1 MENNETKYTTAEKA
15 NEDLQ
20 KNSEPKILREVK
32 YWNNEAV
39 ITKLSAEDRDQLF
52 FRQGNLI
59 SEFLRN
65 ILITGVDIQLILT
78 AIAEKQ
84 GIDVDN
90 VLNKTQVKKTSDN
103 AQKEINNI
111 TQQGIQI
118 SKKEPVETKKQTKTT
133 KKKQIR

>member
-20 KNSEPKILREVK
+20 KNAEPKILREVK

-65 ILITGVDIQLILT
+65 VLITGVDIQLILT
-78 AIAEKQ
+78 AIAERQ
-84 GIDVDN
+84 GIDVDY
-90 VLNKTQVKKTSDN
+90 VLNKTPIKNTSDN
-103 AQKEINNI
+103 AQKEINSV
-111 TQQGIQI
+111 TQQGVQI

-133 KKKQIR
+133 KKTK

>member
-20 KNSEPKILREVK
+20 KNAEPKILREVK

-65 ILITGVDIQLILT
+65 VLITGVDIQLILT

-84 GIDVDN
+84 GIDVDY
-90 VLNKTQVKKTSDN
+90 VLNKTSIKNTSDN
-103 AQKEINNI
+103 AQKEINSV
-111 TQQGIQI
+111 TQQGVQI

-133 KKKQIR
+133 KKTK